1 MTRTVRRP
9 ITAVAVV
16 AGTLAGVLS
25 LSLVRADLPPCGNE
39 DGSSGPV
46 PCHWDAQEQGNGLGT
61 SVTIWTRP

>member
-1 MTRTVRRP
+1 MPRRP

-16 AGTLAGVLS
+16 TAALAGVLS
-25 LSLVRADLPPCGNE
+25 LSLIHSDNLPPCGNE

-46 PCHWDAQEQGNGLGT
+46 PCRWNAQEQGNGIGT